1 MQETQ
6 PFFRPLTLFE
16 RAFKPSLFD
25 IFMIIFSVSFTAL
38 MIVGGIKSNMP
49 SFVLSGLISAVILY
63 GLFKTALVEST
74 QNRLTLP
81 SRTIIFGYKQAL
93 PVLKPT
99 VITSDLSIRTGA
111 LKGMVSPSFV
121 PVSVWDKQEVTLEQ
135 TSSEGK
141 LELVVSVSLTLP
153 SNPSAEQVENLL
165 TLGVEGMQKVL
176 QKELS
181 ALVKKAGGDSKVFE
195 IGFEQLRMELLAA
208 TSNAPEVQA
217 TGISVEISG
226 GSLSRTVSSS
236 TGSSRTEMQYGLLH
250 RSVTAT

>member
-1 MQETQ
+1 
-6 PFFRPLTLFE
+6 
-16 RAFKPSLFD
+16 
-25 IFMIIFSVSFTAL
+25 MIIFAASFTAL
-38 MIVGGIKSNMP
+38 MIIGGIKANMP
-49 SFVLSGLISAVILY
+49 YFVLSGLISVVILY
-63 GLFKTALVEST
+63 GLFKTVLLESA

-99 VITSDLSIRTGA
+99 LITSDLDIRTGG
-111 LKGMVSPSFV
+111 LRGMVSPSFV
-121 PVSVWDKQEVTLEQ
+121 PISIWDKQEVTLEH
-135 TSSEGK
+135 TSPEGK
-141 LELVVSVSLTLP
+141 LELVVSVGLTLP

-181 ALVKKAGGDSKVFE
+181 EVVNKTGGHSKVFE
-195 IGFEQLRMELLAA
+195 LGFEQLRTELLAA

-217 TGISVEISG
+217 TGISVEISA

-250 RSVTAT
+250 RSVNAI